1 MVIDKEQILKAVEF
15 KQILDELLEAW
26 NDEQRRRHEFWADID
41 ESVKAE
47 FILGEI
53 IYHSPIYGRHWM
65 CSTQLIRRLVPHV
78 YDQKLGMIAYEK
90 VMIRLTRNDYE
101 PDICF
106 WSKEQAAD
114 FEAKQSAFPA
124 PDFVVEILSDSTEK
138 RDYGIKKTDYALHG
152 VEEYWII
159 DPVNETVEQY
169 LLRGITYEL
178 SQKLREGSLTS
189 EIIVGFTIDVRDIFA
204 KE

>member
-1 MVIDKEQILKAVEF
+1 MVIDKEKILKAVEF

-26 NDEQRRRHEFWADID
+26 NDEQRRRHEFWAEVD
-41 ESVKAE
+41 ENVKAE

-53 IYHSPIYGRHWM
+53 VYHSPVYRRHWL
-65 CSTQLIRRLVPHV
+65 CSTNILTELLPFVRKN
-78 YDQKLGMIAYEK
+78 KLGEVAIEK
-90 VMIRLTRNDYE
+90 TMIRLTRNDFE

-106 WSKEQAAD
+106 WRQERTAD

-124 PDFVVEILSDSTEK
+124 PDFVVEILSDSTKK
-138 RDYGIKKTDYALHG
+138 RDYGIKKIDYALHG

-178 SQKLREGSLTS
+178 SQKLREGSLAS
-189 EIIVGFTIDVRDIFA
+189 EVITGFSIEVRDIFA
-204 KE
+204 KG